1 MLLSAKCG
9 QPTIS
14 PHYWLHQGAQMC
26 PTNHPSTQPT
36 MGCHCVPC
44 GSVHSDQTRKA
55 QTISPNCFSNSLTHF
70 LAVCFVL
77 PVVECSFLMFAC
89 QEKQTCRKPWWGGVW
104 EHTLPVSGIA
114 QAETAS
120 QDAQDETHLLHWDQ
134 PVLTTHQIPLW
145 RERGLSVN
153 IQSS

>member
-9 QPTIS
+9 QPTVS
-14 PHYWLHQGAQMC
+14 RHYGLLHGVQMC

-55 QTISPNCFSNSLTHF
+55 QTVSPNCLSNLLTHF
-70 LAVCFVL
+70 LAVCVVL
-77 PVVECSFLMFAC
+77 PAAECSWCLLAMKNRPAGN
-89 QEKQTCRKPWWGGVW
+89 PDGGVC
-104 EHTLPVSGIA
+104 EHTLPVSGVA
-114 QAETAS
+114 QAEAAS